1 MIYNKY
7 MQDNHSKGRT
17 SKNGEKSNTLSPNK
31 QLKPNAQIKKQ
42 PLAVLK

>member
-31 QLKPNAQIKKQ
+31 QLKQNSQLRKQ
-42 PLAVLK
+42 PLAISK